1 MSIYTRFSFNDA
13 TLLKKWFCLISL
25 WRKSSLEII
34 SVNYICVR
42 HKNRRKHNQHFK
54 LLFFKINLHFGTSEY
69 ISTYGKLD
77 LLPINSIFL
86 VFPSRER
93 QRRLMQTKVYY
104 KLPLFSLQRSV
115 SQTFKSSSCK
125 NIFSRRVYHWY
136 NLLQWII
143 FVPYDNCK
151 QYLQKFILPRGLAQ
165 PPCCCALSNKCFE
178 RSLHFISI
186 ISAIILRRC

>member
-34 SVNYICVR
+34 SANYICVR

-77 LLPINSIFL
+77 LLPINSIFWFSL
-86 VFPSRER
+86 LEKGKEDWCRPKYTTSFPYSVLKEVSHKPLKVAAAKISFPGVFIIDTTCFNE
-93 QRRLMQTKVYY
+93 
-104 KLPLFSLQRSV
+104 LFSFHMITANNIYKNLSYQEAWRNRHVAALFQTSV
-115 SQTFKSSSCK
+115 LKEVC
-125 NIFSRRVYHWY
+125 
-136 NLLQWII
+136 
-143 FVPYDNCK
+143 
-151 QYLQKFILPRGLAQ
+151 ILYP
-165 PPCCCALSNKCFE
+165 LSPQ
-178 RSLHFISI
+178 
-186 ISAIILRRC
+186 